1 MKKVHIWLFITK
13 LLFLPILGNS
23 QEITE
28 KIIVIDS
35 VKKREKKTYTLRFG
49 IDIKN
54 QINNKIQND

>member
-23 QEITE
+23 QEIAE

-35 VKKREKKTYTLRFG
+35 VKKREKKPYTIRFG
-49 IDIKN
+49 MDLLLE
-54 QINNKIQND
+54 